1 MNWEIES
8 IEKIINNLK
17 RMINEL
23 KNSQYNT
30 LNNSSNLTMGKLF
43 YDFINSS
50 GMKIFIIASIYSV
63 LVELGLMIFFQYV
76 LNSIGNAYKY
86 KKDLYKISR
95 GFYYDKL
102 IFNSASGSIAS
113 FYHINYIDQ
122 ASIL

>member
-1 MNWEIES
+1 MKNQWCRVDYEYIKLISDVLPYVSKEFSIVLMNWEIES

-50 GMKIFIIASIYSV
+50 GMKIFMIASIYSV
-63 LVELGLMIFFQYV
+63 LV
-76 LNSIGNAYKY
+76 
-86 KKDLYKISR
+86 
-95 GFYYDKL
+95 
-102 IFNSASGSIAS
+102 
-113 FYHINYIDQ
+113 
-122 ASIL
+122 